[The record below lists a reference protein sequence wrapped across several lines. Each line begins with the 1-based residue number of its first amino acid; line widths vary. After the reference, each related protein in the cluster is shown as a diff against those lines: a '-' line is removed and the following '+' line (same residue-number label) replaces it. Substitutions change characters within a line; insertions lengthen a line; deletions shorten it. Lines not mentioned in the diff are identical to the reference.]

1 MYRGFFFDCIDIISK
16 CIRFVVYII
25 NDISFK
31 EEEFKEFISGELRF
45 DVNKIRIY
53 FRINSLYINIFF
65 LSLFVW
71 DIWLRVL
78 VWEDWW
84 NFFLVLVSKIYWN
97 VYRFWFVVGFD
108 KVRWWLFVY
117 ECFYDL

>member
-1 MYRGFFFDCIDIISK
+1 MFVDVGFLVKFLKLYSIGVFFLICIDIISK

-31 EEEFKEFISGELRF
+31 EGEFKEFISGELKF

-65 LSLFVW
+65 LSLFV
-71 DIWLRVL
+71 
-78 VWEDWW
+78 
-84 NFFLVLVSKIYWN
+84 
-97 VYRFWFVVGFD
+97 
-108 KVRWWLFVY
+108 
-117 ECFYDL
+117 